1 MVIDMEKKI
10 PKLFE
15 RKEDCCGCTACY
27 AVCPQNAIY
36 LSEDDEGFEY
46 PYINEN
52 KCISCYLCLN
62 VCPIK
67 NNHNLK

>member
-36 LSEDDEGFEY
+36 LLEDVEGFEY